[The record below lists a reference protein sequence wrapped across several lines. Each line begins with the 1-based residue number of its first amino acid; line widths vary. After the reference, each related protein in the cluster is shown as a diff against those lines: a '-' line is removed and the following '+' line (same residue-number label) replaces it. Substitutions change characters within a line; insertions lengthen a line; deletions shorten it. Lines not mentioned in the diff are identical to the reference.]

1 MNSLSIARASTGG
14 LLREAID
21 IDDLDLFQQ
30 IAYLEPVLGRLLFEY
45 KVDCYGNTVLS
56 EDLENIELYLSNLDA
71 LRFEREIE
79 ELIISEA
86 EEIAWDYL
94 GRPDV

>member
-1 MNSLSIARASTGG
+1 M
-14 LLREAID
+14 
-21 IDDLDLFQQ
+21 
-30 IAYLEPVLGRLLFEY
+30 
-45 KVDCYGNTVLS
+45 LS
-56 EDLENIELYLSNLDA
+56 EDLENIELYIPNLDA

-86 EEIAWDYL
+86 EDIAWDYL